1 MEQNYF
7 RRCSSCKKEIGFGKI
22 YQVCEITSC
31 KKHGFCSVNC
41 WNLHNE
47 IMNHKN
53 AGAIESIAPFSPMS
67 SDESAPPRRIIINK
81 TQNSE
86 NIANQDSSSAN
97 SKISPMESEIL
108 IVASKL
114 KQYIKDKYDLNTS
127 QNVFDILSNIVRQKA
142 DEAAKN
148 AIQSQRKTVMD
159 RDFH

>member
-1 MEQNYF
+1 
-7 RRCSSCKKEIGFGKI
+7 
-22 YQVCEITSC
+22 
-31 KKHGFCSVNC
+31 
-41 WNLHNE
+41 
-47 IMNHKN
+47 MNHKN